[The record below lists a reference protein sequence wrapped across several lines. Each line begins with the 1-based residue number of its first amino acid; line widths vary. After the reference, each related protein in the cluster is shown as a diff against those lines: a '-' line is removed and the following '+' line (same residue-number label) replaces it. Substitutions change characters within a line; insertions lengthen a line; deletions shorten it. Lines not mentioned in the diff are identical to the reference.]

1 MLMATSVCA
10 GTFSMW
16 GMNKFATT
24 IKIETYKDYGTC
36 VDELAYQ
43 VRKYRNVTCTEPGI
57 YNMWG
62 VNKFA
67 TTIKI
72 QTYQNYGLCVDA
84 LTYQM
89 KRYRKVTCVHY

>member
-1 MLMATSVCA
+1 MATSVCA

-43 VRKYRNVTCTEPGI
+43 VRK
-57 YNMWG
+57 
-62 VNKFA
+62 
-67 TTIKI
+67 
-72 QTYQNYGLCVDA
+72 
-84 LTYQM
+84 
-89 KRYRKVTCVHY
+89 